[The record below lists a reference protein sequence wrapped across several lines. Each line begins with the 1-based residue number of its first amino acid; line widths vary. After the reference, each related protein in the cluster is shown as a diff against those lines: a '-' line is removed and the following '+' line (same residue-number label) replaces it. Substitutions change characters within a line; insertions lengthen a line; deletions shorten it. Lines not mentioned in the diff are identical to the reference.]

1 MNLCKQQGDCVLA
14 TTVPIAAAAMC
25 EHILSKRSSMHTITM
40 QSLLAVGEACC
51 SGWMRLNINQF
62 WMWSQSCVVAN
73 PHINWGMSK
82 QVSNSLMFAIGLQSP
97 YRCMWRWFM
106 NRLLPARSQTC
117 INEWD
122 LECRC
127 LIANTFK
134 RLRIVL
140 FTDSIPLDSS
150 FTTIKGSIFFGGRV
164 HFLYIRQKSNSAWL
178 RPLKLFLPTFLSDT
192 PKVGSPKVASKT
204 SKGVPP
210 LQLRLFVFLT
220 GDFCFTKNMTRWWQ
234 LKYVLCSPRKLGK
247 VNPIWRAY
255 FSDGLVETT
264 N

>member
-1 MNLCKQQGDCVLA
+1 
-14 TTVPIAAAAMC
+14 
-25 EHILSKRSSMHTITM
+25 
-40 QSLLAVGEACC
+40 
-51 SGWMRLNINQF
+51 
-62 WMWSQSCVVAN
+62 
-73 PHINWGMSK
+73 
-82 QVSNSLMFAIGLQSP
+82 MFAIGLQSP

-106 NRLLPARSQTC
+106 NRLPPARSQTC
-117 INEWD
+117 INESD

-127 LIANTFK
+127 LIATHFFK

-150 FTTIKGSIFFGGRV
+150 FTTIKGSIFFGGG
-164 HFLYIRQKSNSAWL
+164 FTFCTSARNLTL
-178 RPLKLFLPTFLSDT
+178 RDFAPPETVFANLFKHT

-210 LQLRLFVFLT
+210 LQLGLFVFLT

-247 VNPIWRAY
+247 VNPI
-255 FSDGLVETT
+255 
-264 N
+264 